1 MTVRRRALPG
11 GWRRHGHHA
20 QSAFASEPKQNARI
34 TFGSHSS
41 MTETNG
47 GVLLIAMLDDGGTF
61 FARHLR
67 FTSALQVIDDRR
79 LIGMFAE
86 LPDELAILCVDGSL
100 SCAVKLGSTN
110 KLLKQKLQSANIPLR
125 VLATNILTA
134 VLAETTTGFHVGE
147 LVWAR
152 TALRSNEIHALA
164 GNLPKLH
171 TIWINPFPIWTGST
185 YEWGPGYV
193 SHLWA
198 VYMTQYGVQALFALW
213 TRVQVKPRARVTME

>member
-1 MTVRRRALPG
+1 ML
-11 GWRRHGHHA
+11 
-20 QSAFASEPKQNARI
+20 EPVLARSG
-34 TFGSHSS
+34 TSS
-41 MTETNG
+41 PP
-47 GVLLIAMLDDGGTF
+47 
-61 FARHLR
+61 HLR
-67 FTSALQVIDDRR
+67 VQVFDDRR

-110 KLLKQKLQSANIPLR
+110 KLLKQKLQRADIPLR
-125 VLATNILTA
+125 VLAPNILTA

-152 TALRSNEIHALA
+152 TALRANELHALA
-164 GNLPKLH
+164 GNLPNLH

-198 VYMTQYGVQALFALW
+198 VYMVTLSPQNRVALCSY
-213 TRVQVKPRARVTME
+213 VYSV